1 MKVKVKLFYNNGI
14 WQKSTLYLSKKKLNE
29 LGLFG
34 AVKDKVKEFAPKQI
48 LILGK

>member
-14 WQKSTLYLSKKKLNE
+14 WQKATLTLNKKKLQE

-34 AVKDKVKEFAPKQI
+34 AVQDKIKEFDPVKI
-48 LILGK
+48 LIC